1 MADILNVSRRSFLT
15 AVGLAGGGLVL
26 GVSTRGS
33 DGDSAAAAAAAAGPF
48 APNVFLSIDPSG
60 EVTVVCKRSE
70 MGQGVRTA
78 LPMIVADELGADWAR
93 VKVAQA
99 DGDPKYGDQNTDGS
113 QSGRKDFV
121 PLRQASAAARTMLE
135 QAAAAQWGVPAT
147 EVGTRAHEVVH
158 ARSGR
163 SLGFGAV
170 AAAAAKLPVPDVK
183 TLTLK
188 PASAY
193 TMIGKGVPIRDV
205 PDMLTGRA
213 VFAID
218 IVRPGMK
225 YAVIAR
231 PPVYGGRV
239 KSLDPAA
246 ALKVPGVEQVVSL
259 DSPAPP
265 TAFKP
270 LGGVAVIARNT
281 WAAIQGRERLEIAW
295 DDGPNASY
303 DSAEFEKAL
312 LKSAQGVGTVARNEG
327 DVAAALKS
335 AARVVSADYYAPHL
349 AHAPMEPLA
358 AVAAVSADGCEVWAG
373 TQDPQTARG
382 EVATALGLPPE
393 KVTVHVTLLGG
404 GFGRRSKPDFCVEAA
419 VLSKRAGAPVKV
431 TWTRED
437 EIHHGFYHTVT
448 AQHLEAGLDTKGRVT
463 AWLHRTAFPPIA
475 STFAPAQLRSLGE
488 LELGV
493 VDVPFAVPNLR
504 CEACDAPAHVRI
516 GWFRSVSNIPHAFAI
531 SSFVD
536 ELAAAA
542 GADPKTFLLDLIGPP
557 RLVVP
562 NTTEKYGNYGE
573 SIEQFPIDTAR
584 FRRVVEMAADRAGW
598 GRTLP
603 KGQGLGI
610 AVHRS
615 FATYVCTVVEVAIGA
630 NGRIAIPRVVSAVDC
645 GLAIHPDR
653 VRSQV
658 EGATIMGISLALH
671 GQVTFK
677 NGRAVQSNYDDY
689 EVARMPECPRSTEVL
704 IVESDAPPAGVG
716 EPGVP
721 PFAPALCNAIYAA
734 TGKRIR
740 RLPIGRTVQ
749 T

>member
-1 MADILNVSRRSFLT
+1 
-15 AVGLAGGGLVL
+15 
-26 GVSTRGS
+26 
-33 DGDSAAAAAAAAGPF
+33 
-48 APNVFLSIDPSG
+48 
-60 EVTVVCKRSE
+60 

-93 VKVAQA
+93 VKVVQA

-121 PLRQASAAARTMLE
+121 RLREAGAAARMMLE
-135 QAAAAQWGVPAT
+135 QAAATKWQVPAA
-147 EVGTRAHEVVH
+147 EVETRAHEVVH

-163 SLGFGAV
+163 ALGFGELAG
-170 AAAAAKLPVPDVK
+170 AAAQLPVPDLK
-183 TLTLK
+183 TLRLK

-193 TMIGKGVPIRDV
+193 RLIGKGVPIRDT
-205 PDMLTGRA
+205 PDVVAGRA

-218 IVRPGMK
+218 VVRPGMK

-239 KSLDPAA
+239 KTVDSAA
-246 ALKVPGVEQVVSL
+246 ALTVPGVERVLSL
-259 DSPAPP
+259 ETPP
-265 TAFKP
+265 PPSAFKP

-281 WAAIQGRERLEIAW
+281 WAALQGRDRLAITWE
-295 DDGPNASY
+295 DGPNAAY
-303 DSAEFEKAL
+303 DSEEYEKRLVA
-312 LKSAQGVGTVARNEG
+312 SARKPGVVARSEG
-327 DVAAALKS
+327 DVDGALKS

-358 AVAAVSADGCEVWAG
+358 AVAEVTAAGCEVWAG
-373 TQDPQTARG
+373 TQSPQSAR
-382 EVATALGLPPE
+382 EEIAKALGLPIE

-404 GFGRRSKPDFCVEAA
+404 AFGRRSKPDFCIEAA
-419 VLSKRAGAPVKV
+419 LVAKALGAPVKV
-431 TWTRED
+431 TWSRED
-437 EIHHGFYHTVT
+437 EIRHGYYHTVT
-448 AQHLEAGLDTKGRVT
+448 AQHLEAGLDAAGRVT
-463 AWLHRTAFPPIA
+463 AWLHRTAFPAIG
-475 STFAPAQLRSLGE
+475 STFAPNEPRGSAGE

-493 VDVPFAVPNLR
+493 VDAPFAVPNIR
-504 CEACDAPAHVRI
+504 CESCDAAAHVRI

-542 GADPKTFLLDLIGPP
+542 GRDPKDFLLDLIGPP
-557 RLVVP
+557 RFVTP
-562 NTTEKYGNYGE
+562 KTTEKYGNYGE
-573 SIEQFPIDTAR
+573 SMEKFPIDTAR
-584 FRRVVEMAADRAGW
+584 FRRVVEMAAARIGW

-615 FATYVCTVVEVAIGA
+615 FVTYVCTALEVAVAADGTIS
-630 NGRIAIPRVVSAVDC
+630 IPRVVTAVDC

-653 VRSQV
+653 VRAQI

-671 GQVTFK
+671 GRVTFK
-677 NGRAVQSNYDDY
+677 NGRAEQGNFDDY

-704 IVESDAPPAGVG
+704 IVESDAPPGGVG
-716 EPGVP
+716 EPGLP
-721 PFAPALCNAIYAA
+721 PFAPALCNAIFAA

-740 RLPIGRTVQ
+740 RLPIGRVVSA
-749 T
+749 